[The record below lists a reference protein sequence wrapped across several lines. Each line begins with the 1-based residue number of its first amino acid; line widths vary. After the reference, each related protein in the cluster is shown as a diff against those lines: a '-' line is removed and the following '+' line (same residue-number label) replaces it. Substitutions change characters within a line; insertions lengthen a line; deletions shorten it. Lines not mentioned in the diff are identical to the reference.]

1 MRNVDTGLDM
11 STPSS
16 IHVYLE
22 QIAADVVS
30 GISTE
35 HTHRPA
41 LKTLLESA
49 AAVRATNEPTRVRC
63 GAPDFSVW
71 EDTPHGPLT
80 IGYVEAKDVNESLDG
95 VETSEQLLRYRGALP
110 NLILTNYLEF
120 RWYVDGVPVRSATMA
135 RIDRDGRLGVVKGGA
150 EAVLELLGD
159 FLSRQP
165 QAVSTALELAERMAR
180 LTRLIRDIVVE
191 SFANDLASEQVRD
204 LHRAFEEVLIP
215 NLTVKDFADM
225 FAQTM
230 AYGLFAAR
238 ANHAGE
244 ENFTRRE
251 AGYEIPRTNPFLR
264 KLFAVVT
271 GPELDDEPY
280 SGIVDDLAQLLAIAD
295 LDSIFESFGA
305 KSISS
310 DPVVH
315 FYETFLASY
324 DPEMREMRGVYYTPR
339 AIVSYIVS
347 SVDLLLRACFDCDD
361 GFAQASAPRFDEDQ
375 KDEGAREVVVLDP
388 ACGTGTFLYSIID
401 RIRAEFTERDDAGMW
416 PAYVREE
423 LIPKLFGFELL
434 VAPYAVAHLKLGMQL
449 AAQDLPEP
457 DRSKWEYPAEEGSRL
472 GIYLTNT
479 LEEAVKKSELLLG
492 SFISEEANAAADIKR
507 SLPILVVLGN
517 PPYSGHSANKG
528 PWITKLISDYAEE
541 RPGIPK
547 PAQGKWLQ
555 DDYVKFIR
563 FGEWRIERTGA
574 GVLAFITNHSY
585 LDSPTFA
592 GMRSHLMETFTD
604 IYILDLHGNAKK
616 GERASD
622 GGRDQNV
629 FDIQQ
634 GVSISIFVKEPGNTD
649 PARVH
654 HADLFGSRQWKYDW
668 LEQHDIESTDWVSV
682 TPDEPFHLFVPQDLD
697 LRDEFERGWSV
708 AEIMGEGGK
717 PAPGLVTTQDEFAIS
732 WTEADARTKVAQ
744 LIETRDED
752 QARSRWKLCSTDQW
766 DYEKAKKNLS
776 DGDWESKVGP
786 VLYRPFDVRWTV
798 YDPNVA
804 VHRRER
810 VTGQLQAGPN
820 LALITTKATKGESFA
835 HVQASRLAAE
845 AICMSSKTSNNGF
858 VFPLYLY
865 PDSSGKQRKL
875 LIEGEPTGRR
885 PNVSPVFIEELEA
898 RLAAEFVPDG
908 TGDLEG
914 TFGPEDVFAYIYAVL
929 HTPGYRQRYVEQLR
943 RDFPHV
949 PLPLDIVFFAEMVRL
964 GHELVG
970 LHLLDKAP
978 AAPEPS
984 FPGRGADIVVAGH
997 PRYMPPGAPDPE
1009 GGSTALKRGRVY
1021 ISGKGDG
1028 PAQYFEGVDP
1038 GVWEF
1043 RVGGY
1048 RVCEKWL
1055 KDRRK
1060 RKLDLG
1066 EIKLYQRMVATLGS
1080 TIAIMAQLDEIA
1092 PAWPLDATAEIDGKA
1107 DLSPSGLRT
1116 R

>member
-1 MRNVDTGLDM
+1 MAIPPSTREYLD
-11 STPSS
+11 
-16 IHVYLE
+16 H
-22 QIAADVVS
+22 IAADIAS

-41 LKTLLESA
+41 LKGLLESIGS
-49 AAVRATNEPTRVRC
+49 VRATNEPTRVRC

-71 EDTPHGPLT
+71 QDTPHGPLT
-80 IGYVEAKDVNESLDG
+80 IGYVEAKDVGESLGDIEQG
-95 VETSEQLLRYRGALP
+95 EQLCRYRAALP

-120 RWYVDGVPVRSATMA
+120 RWYIDGELVCCASLAEFDASGEVVPNAA
-135 RIDRDGRLGVVKGGA
+135 GA
-150 EAVLELLGD
+150 VAVLGLLGD
-159 FLSRQP
+159 FVARRP
-165 QAVSTALELAERMAR
+165 QTVSSALELAERMAR

-191 SFANDLASEQVRD
+191 SFESELASEQIRD

-215 NLTVKDFADM
+215 NLTTNDFADM

-238 ANHAGE
+238 ANHEGDE
-244 ENFTRRE
+244 PFTRRA

-264 KLFAVVT
+264 KLFGVIT
-271 GPELDDEPY
+271 GPELDEEPY
-280 SGIVDDLAQLLAIAD
+280 AGIVDDLAQLLAVAD
-295 LDSIFESFGA
+295 LRVIFESFGA
-305 KSISS
+305 KAISS

-315 FYETFLASY
+315 FYETFLAAY

-347 SVDLLLRACFDCDD
+347 SVDHLLRGRFDCAD
-361 GFAQASAPRFDEDQ
+361 GLAQTSVPRFDDPRQSEDEPRQ
-375 KDEGAREVVVLDP
+375 VVVLDP

-401 RIRAEFTERDDAGMW
+401 RIRAEFADRDDAGMW
-416 PAYVREE
+416 PAYVREQ
-423 LIPKLFGFELL
+423 LIPRLFGFELL
-434 VAPYAVAHLKLGMQL
+434 IAPYAVAHLKLGMQL

-457 DRSKWEYPAEEGSRL
+457 DRSKWEYSPAEGSRL
-472 GIYLTNT
+472 GVYLTNT

-541 RPGIPK
+541 RPGVPK

-592 GMRSHLMETFTD
+592 GMRSHLMETFSD

-616 GERASD
+616 GERAPD

-634 GVSISIFVKEPGNTD
+634 GVAISIFVKEPGETG

-654 HADLFGSRQWKYDW
+654 HADLFGMRQGKYDW
-668 LEQHDIESTDWVSV
+668 LEMHDLEDTDWTPV
-682 TPDEPFHLFVPQDLD
+682 TPDEPFYLFVPQDLD
-697 LRDEFERGWSV
+697 LRDEFECGWSI
-708 AEIMGEGGK
+708 AEIMGENGK
-717 PAPGLVTTQDEFAIS
+717 PAPGLVTTHDQFAIS
-732 WTEADARTKVAQ
+732 WTEAEARSKVGELLATK
-744 LIETRDED
+744 DEE
-752 QARSRWKLCSTDQW
+752 QARSKWRLCKTDQW
-766 DYEKAKKNLS
+766 DYEDAKEELS
-776 DGDWESKVGP
+776 NRNWEAEVGQ
-786 VLYRPFDVRWTV
+786 VLYRPFDIRWTV
-798 YDPNVA
+798 FDPNVA

-820 LALITTKATKGESFA
+820 LALVTTRATKGEGFA
-835 HVQASRLAAE
+835 HAQASRIPAE

-865 PDSSGKQRKL
+865 PESSGKQRRL
-875 LIEGEPTGRR
+875 LIEGEQTGRG
-885 PNVSPVFIEELEA
+885 PNLAPPFIEELEA
-898 RLAAEFVPDG
+898 RLGSQFVTDG
-908 TGDLEG
+908 AGDLEE
-914 TFGPEDVFAYIYAVL
+914 TFGPEDVYAYIYAVL
-929 HTPGYRQRYVEQLR
+929 HAPGYRQRYVEQLR

-949 PLPLDIVFFAEMVRL
+949 PLPPDLALFAAMVRR

-970 LHLLDKAP
+970 LHLLDRPPTAP
-978 AAPEPS
+978 VPS
-984 FPGRGADIVVAGH
+984 FPIRGTDVVAPGH
-997 PRYMPPGAPDPE
+997 PRYLPTGSPDPDE
-1009 GGSTALKRGRVY
+1009 SSEELKRGRIY
-1021 ISGKGDG
+1021 ISSDDRSG
-1028 PAQYFEGVDP
+1028 PAQYFDGIAPE
-1038 GVWEF
+1038 VWEF

-1048 RVCEKWL
+1048 QVCEKWL

-1060 RKLDLG
+1060 RRLDLG
-1066 EIKLYQRMVATLGS
+1066 EIKLYQRIVATLGS
-1080 TIAIMAQLDEIA
+1080 TITIMSELDEVA
-1092 PAWPLDATAEIDGKA
+1092 PTWPLETIEA
-1107 DLSPSGLRT
+1107 SSGGPGVPA
-1116 R
+1116 

>member
-1 MRNVDTGLDM
+1 MA
-11 STPSS
+11 TPFY
-16 IHVYLE
+16 IHPYLE
-22 QIAADVVS
+22 QIAGDVAS

-35 HTHRPA
+35 HTHRPG
-41 LKTLLESA
+41 LKGLLESVA
-49 AAVRATNEPTRVRC
+49 PVKATNEPTRVCC

-80 IGYVEAKDVNESLDG
+80 IGYVEAKDVNESLSG
-95 VETSEQLLRYRGALP
+95 VEDGEQLLRYRAALP
-110 NLILTNYLEF
+110 NLVLTNYLEF
-120 RWYVDGVPVRSATMA
+120 RWYVDGVLVKGATLA
-135 RIDRDGRLGVVKGGA
+135 RIDSDGRVHGIKGGA
-150 EAVLELLGD
+150 DAVLELLGD
-159 FLSRQP
+159 FLAREP
-165 QAVSTALELAERMAR
+165 QAVSTALELAEKMAR

-191 SFANDLASEQVRD
+191 SFANDLASEQIRD
-204 LHRAFEEVLIP
+204 LHRAFEEILIP
-215 NLTVKDFADM
+215 NLTANDFADM

-244 ENFTRRE
+244 ENFTRRA

-264 KLFAVVT
+264 KLFAVIT
-271 GPELDDEPY
+271 GPELDEEPY
-280 SGIVDDLAQLLAIAD
+280 AGIVDDLAQLLAIVD
-295 LDSIFESFGA
+295 LGAIFESFGA
-305 KSISS
+305 KTISS
-310 DPVVH
+310 DPIVH
-315 FYETFLASY
+315 FYETFLAAY

-339 AIVSYIVS
+339 PIVSYIVS
-347 SVDLLLRACFDCDD
+347 SVDLLLRDSFGCGD
-361 GFAQASAPRFDEDQ
+361 GLAQTSAPHFEEDP
-375 KDEGAREVVVLDP
+375 KDGSARQVVVLDP

-401 RIRAEFTERDDAGMW
+401 LIRAEFAERNDAGMW

-423 LIPKLFGFELL
+423 LIPRLFGFELL

-457 DRSKWEYPAEEGSRL
+457 DRSKWEYSSEDGSRL

-479 LEEAVKKSELLLG
+479 LEEAVKKSEVLLG

-517 PPYSGHSANKG
+517 PPYSGHSANNG
-528 PWITKLISDYAEE
+528 PWITKLIADYAEE
-541 RPGIPK
+541 RPGIPR

-616 GERASD
+616 GERAPD

-634 GVSISIFVKEPGNTD
+634 GVAISIFVKEPEKTG
-649 PARVH
+649 PARLH
-654 HADLFGSRQWKYDW
+654 HADLFGLRQWKYDW
-668 LEQHDIESTDWVSV
+668 LEQHDIRDTNWVSV

-708 AEIMGEGGK
+708 AQIMGENGK
-717 PAPGLVTTQDEFAIS
+717 PAPGLVTTHDQFAIS
-732 WTEADARTKVAQ
+732 WTKAEARSKVVE
-744 LIETRDED
+744 LIESRDEE

-766 DYEKAKKNLS
+766 EYEKAKKELS
-776 DGDWESKVGP
+776 SRTWESEVGA
-786 VLYRPFDVRWTV
+786 VLYRPFDVRWTTF
-798 YDPNVA
+798 DSNVA

-835 HVQASRLAAE
+835 HVQAARLPAE
-845 AICMSSKTSNNGF
+845 AICMSSKTSNNAF
-858 VFPLYLY
+858 IFPLYLY
-865 PDSSGKQRKL
+865 PQGSGKQRRL
-875 LIEGEPTGRR
+875 LIEGEHTGRQV
-885 PNVSPVFIEELEA
+885 NLSPSFIEELKS
-898 RLAAEFVPDG
+898 RLGAEFVADG
-908 TGDLEG
+908 TGDLGE

-929 HTPGYRQRYVEQLR
+929 HTPGYRQRYLEQLR
-943 RDFPHV
+943 RDFPHI
-949 PLPLDIVFFAEMVRL
+949 PLPFDMIFFAEMARR

-970 LHLLDKAP
+970 LHLLDRAP
-978 AAPEPS
+978 SAPEPS
-984 FPGRGADIVVAGH
+984 FPVPGSDIVAAGH
-997 PRYMPPGAPDPE
+997 PRYVPPGSFSPNGE
-1009 GGSTALKRGRVY
+1009 SVELKRGRVY
-1021 ISGKGDG
+1021 ISGDADG
-1028 PAQYFEGVDP
+1028 PAQYFDGITPE
-1038 GVWEF
+1038 VWEF
-1043 RVGGY
+1043 RIGGY
-1048 RVCEKWL
+1048 QVCGKWL

-1060 RKLDLG
+1060 RRLDLG
-1066 EIKLYQRMVATLGS
+1066 EIRMYQRMIATLGS

-1092 PAWPLDATAEIDGKA
+1092 PTWPLDSAAEMGDQA
-1107 DLSPSGLRT
+1107 DLSRSGLRT

>member
-1 MRNVDTGLDM
+1 MA
-11 STPSS
+11 TPFS
-16 IHVYLE
+16 IHTYAE
-22 QIAADVVS
+22 QIAADVAS

-35 HTHRPA
+35 HTHRPS
-41 LKTLLESA
+41 LKGLLESVA
-49 AAVRATNEPTRVRC
+49 PVRATNEPKRVHC

-80 IGYVEAKDVNESLDG
+80 IGYVEAKDVDESLNV
-95 VETSEQLLRYRGALP
+95 VEDSEQLLRYRAALP
-110 NLILTNYLEF
+110 NLVLTNYLEF
-120 RWYVDGVPVRSATMA
+120 RWYVDGALIKSASLA
-135 RIDRDGRLGVVKGGA
+135 RINSDGGVHDIEKGA
-150 EAVLELLGD
+150 EGVLELLGD
-159 FLSRQP
+159 FVARQP
-165 QAVSTALELAERMAR
+165 REVSTALELAERMAR

-191 SFANDLASEQVRD
+191 SFENDLASEQIRD

-215 NLTVKDFADM
+215 NLSVNDFADM

-238 ANHAGE
+238 ANHSGE
-244 ENFTRRE
+244 EVFTRRA

-264 KLFAVVT
+264 KLFAVIT
-271 GPELDDEPY
+271 GPELDEEPY
-280 SGIVDDLAQLLAIAD
+280 AGIVDDLSQLLAIAD
-295 LDSIFESFGA
+295 LAAIFESFGA

-315 FYETFLASY
+315 FYETFLAAY

-347 SVDLLLRACFDCDD
+347 SVDLLLRDRFGCGD
-361 GFAQASAPRFDEDQ
+361 GLAQASTPTYGGDATDES
-375 KDEGAREVVVLDP
+375 ARQVVVLDP

-401 RIRAEFTERDDAGMW
+401 RIRAEFAEREDAGMW

-423 LIPKLFGFELL
+423 LIPRLFGFELL

-457 DRSKWEYPAEEGSRL
+457 DRSKWEYSAEDGSRL

-528 PWITKLISDYAEE
+528 PWITELISDYAEE

-616 GERASD
+616 GERALD
-622 GGRDQNV
+622 GSRDQNV

-634 GVSISIFVKEPGNTD
+634 GVAIGIFVKEPNKSG
-649 PARVH
+649 PAQVH
-654 HADLFGSRQWKYDW
+654 HADLFGLRQWKYDW
-668 LEQHDIESTDWVSV
+668 LEQHDIEDTDWTPVA
-682 TPDEPFHLFVPQDLD
+682 PDEPFHLFVPQDLD

-708 AEIMGEGGK
+708 AEIMGESGK
-717 PAPGLVTTQDEFAIS
+717 PAPGLVTTHDQFAIA
-732 WTEADARTKVAQ
+732 WTEAEARSKVAE
-744 LIETRDED
+744 LVDSRDED
-752 QARSRWKLCSTDQW
+752 QARSKWKLCSTDQW
-766 DYEKAKKNLS
+766 DYGKAKKELS
-776 DGDWESKVGP
+776 DGDWESKLGP

-865 PDSSGKQRKL
+865 PEASGKQRRL
-875 LIEGEPTGRR
+875 LIEGEQTGRQA
-885 PNVSPVFIEELEA
+885 NLSPSFIEELKS
-898 RLAAEFVPDG
+898 RLGAEFVADG
-908 TGDLEG
+908 TGDLER

-929 HTPGYRQRYVEQLR
+929 HTPGYRQRYLEQLR
-943 RDFPHV
+943 RDFPHI
-949 PLPLDIVFFAEMVRL
+949 PLPAGRDFFAEMTRR

-970 LHLLDKAP
+970 LHLLDRLP

-984 FPGRGADIVVAGH
+984 FPVRGSDIVAAGH
-997 PRYMPPGAPDPE
+997 PRFVPLESPSPNGESA
-1009 GGSTALKRGRVY
+1009 GLRRGRVY
-1021 ISGKGDG
+1021 ISGDSDG
-1028 PAQYFEGVDP
+1028 PAQYFDGVTP
-1038 GVWEF
+1038 EVWEF
-1043 RVGGY
+1043 RIGGY
-1048 RVCEKWL
+1048 QVCEKWL
-1055 KDRRK
+1055 KDRRR
-1060 RKLDLG
+1060 RKLNLG
-1066 EIKLYQRMVATLGS
+1066 EIRMYQRMIATLGS

-1092 PAWPLDATAEIDGKA
+1092 PTWPLDSSAGMEDQV
-1107 DLSPSGLRT
+1107 DLGRSGLRT

>member
-1 MRNVDTGLDM
+1 MTAPRPIREYLD
-11 STPSS
+11 
-16 IHVYLE
+16 
-22 QIAADVVS
+22 QIAADVAS
-30 GISTE
+30 GIATE

-41 LKTLLESA
+41 LKRLLES
-49 AAVRATNEPTRVRC
+49 VGSLRATNEPTRVRC

-71 EDTPHGPLT
+71 LETPHGPLT
-80 IGYVEAKDVNESLDG
+80 LGYVEAKDVGETLDN
-95 VETSEQLLRYRGALP
+95 VEDGEQLSRYRAALP

-120 RWYVDGVPVRSATMA
+120 RWYVDGDLVRRASLAQLDGSGKVTPIEAGAVAVSGLLEDFVA
-135 RIDRDGRLGVVKGGA
+135 RR
-150 EAVLELLGD
+150 
-159 FLSRQP
+159 P
-165 QAVSTALELAERMAR
+165 QAVSSALELAERMAR
-180 LTRLIRDIVVE
+180 LTRLIRDIVIE
-191 SFANDLASEQVRD
+191 SFESDLASEQIRD

-215 NLTVKDFADM
+215 NLTKDDFADM

-238 ANHAGE
+238 ANHQGDE
-244 ENFTRRE
+244 PFTRRA

-264 KLFAVVT
+264 RLFGVIT
-271 GPELDDEPY
+271 GPELDEEPY
-280 SGIVDDLAQLLAIAD
+280 AGIVDDLAQLLAIAD
-295 LDSIFESFGA
+295 LRSIFASFGA
-305 KSISS
+305 KAISS

-315 FYETFLASY
+315 FYETFLAAY

-347 SVDLLLRACFDCDD
+347 SVDHLLRSRFDCAD
-361 GFAQASAPRFDEDQ
+361 GLAQASVSRVGDPQQPNDEPRQ
-375 KDEGAREVVVLDP
+375 VVVLDP

-401 RIRAEFTERDDAGMW
+401 RIRAEFAERDEAGVW
-416 PAYVREE
+416 SAYVREQ
-423 LIPKLFGFELL
+423 LIPRLFGFELL
-434 VAPYAVAHLKLGMQL
+434 VAPYAIAHLKLGMQL

-457 DRSKWEYPAEEGSRL
+457 DRSRWRYSSAEGHRL

-492 SFISEEANAAADIKR
+492 SFISEEANSATDIKR

-541 RPGIPK
+541 RPGVPR
-547 PAQGKWLQ
+547 PAQAKWLQ

-592 GMRSHLMETFTD
+592 GMRSHLMETFSD

-616 GERASD
+616 GERAPD

-634 GVSISIFVKEPGNTD
+634 GVAISVFVKEPGETG

-654 HADLFGSRQWKYDW
+654 HSDLWGRRQGKYDW
-668 LEQHDIESTDWVSV
+668 LEMHDLEGTDWTTV
-682 TPDEPFHLFVPQDLD
+682 TPDKPFYLFVPQDLD

-708 AEIMGEGGK
+708 SEVMSENGK
-717 PAPGLVTTQDEFAIS
+717 PAPGLVTTHDQFAIS
-732 WTEADARTKVAQ
+732 WTEAEARFKVDELLATK
-744 LIETRDED
+744 DEP
-752 QARSRWKLCSTDQW
+752 QAREKWRLCKTDQW
-766 DYEKAKKNLS
+766 DYETAKDELS
-776 DGDWESKVGP
+776 EADWEAQIGR
-786 VLYRPFDVRWTV
+786 VLYRPFDTRWTV
-798 YDPNVA
+798 FDTNVA

-835 HVQASRLAAE
+835 HALVSSIPSE
-845 AICMSSKTSNNGF
+845 AICLSSKTSNNGF

-865 PDSSGKQRKL
+865 PEGSGIQRRL
-875 LIEGEPTGRR
+875 LIEGEQTGRR
-885 PNVSPVFIEELEA
+885 PNLSPEFIEELKKCVGM
-898 RLAAEFVPDG
+898 EFVADG
-908 TGDLEG
+908 SGDLME
-914 TFGPEDVFAYIYAVL
+914 TFGPEDAYAYIYAVL
-929 HTPGYRQRYVEQLR
+929 YTPGYRQRYVEQLR
-943 RDFPHV
+943 RNFPHI
-949 PLPLDIVFFAEMVRL
+949 PLPPGLSLFTKMVRR

-970 LHLLDKAP
+970 LHLLDHSPTSPAP
-978 AAPEPS
+978 F
-984 FPGRGADIVVAGH
+984 FPARGSDLVARSH
-997 PRYMPPGAPDPE
+997 PHYLPPGGPDLN
-1009 GGSTALKRGRVY
+1009 GGSTLKRGRVY
-1021 ISGKGDG
+1021 ISSGGKTG
-1028 PAQYFEGVDP
+1028 PAQYFDGVSP
-1038 GVWEF
+1038 EIWEF

-1055 KDRRK
+1055 KDRRR

-1066 EIKLYQRMVATLGS
+1066 EIRMYQRIVATLGS
-1080 TIAIMAQLDEIA
+1080 TITIMSELDEIA
-1092 PAWPLDATAEIDGKA
+1092 PTWPLEAVGTKSGVAT
-1107 DLSPSGLRT
+1107 
-1116 R
+1116 

>member
-1 MRNVDTGLDM
+1 MSVRDSDM
-11 STPSS
+11 ATSFS
-16 IHVYLE
+16 IRTYSE
-22 QIAADVVS
+22 QIAADVAS

-35 HTHRPA
+35 HTHRPS
-41 LKTLLESA
+41 LKGLLESVA
-49 AAVRATNEPTRVRC
+49 PVRATNEPKRVHC

-80 IGYVEAKDVNESLDG
+80 IGYVEAKDVGESLNV
-95 VETSEQLLRYRGALP
+95 VEDSEQLLRYRAALP
-110 NLILTNYLEF
+110 NLVLTNYLEF
-120 RWYVDGVPVRSATMA
+120 RWYADGVLVKSASLA
-135 RIDRDGRLGVVKGGA
+135 RIDSDGGVHGIEEGA
-150 EAVLELLGD
+150 EAVLELLGE
-159 FLSRQP
+159 FVARQP
-165 QAVSTALELAERMAR
+165 RQVSTALELAERMAR

-191 SFANDLASEQVRD
+191 SFANDLASEEIRD
-204 LHRAFEEVLIP
+204 LLRAFEEVLIP
-215 NLTVKDFADM
+215 NLTVDDFADM

-244 ENFTRRE
+244 EVFTRRA

-264 KLFAVVT
+264 KLFSVIT
-271 GPELDDEPY
+271 GPELDEEPY
-280 SGIVDDLAQLLAIAD
+280 AGIVDDLAQLLASAD
-295 LDSIFESFGA
+295 LAAIFESFGA
-305 KSISS
+305 KSVSS

-315 FYETFLASY
+315 FYETFLAAY
-324 DPEMREMRGVYYTPR
+324 NPELREMRGVYYTPR

-347 SVDLLLRACFDCDD
+347 SVDLLLRDRFDCGD
-361 GFAQASAPRFDEDQ
+361 GFAQTSTPCFDEDLA
-375 KDEGAREVVVLDP
+375 DEGSREVVVLDP

-401 RIRAEFTERDDAGMW
+401 RIRAEFAERGDAGMW

-434 VAPYAVAHLKLGMQL
+434 MAPYAVAHLKLGMQL
-449 AAQDLPEP
+449 AGQDLPEP
-457 DRSKWEYPAEEGSRL
+457 DRSKWEYSAEEGGRL

-492 SFISEEANAAADIKR
+492 SFISEEANAAVDIKR

-528 PWITKLISDYAEE
+528 PWITNLISDYAEE
-541 RPGIPK
+541 RPGIPQ
-547 PAQGKWLQ
+547 PAQSKWLQ

-574 GVLAFITNHSY
+574 GVLAFVTNHSY

-604 IYILDLHGNAKK
+604 IYILDLHGNARK
-616 GERASD
+616 GERALD

-634 GVSISIFVKEPGNTD
+634 GVAISIFVKEPGRTG
-649 PARVH
+649 PARVY
-654 HADLFGSRQWKYDW
+654 HADLFGLRQRKYDW
-668 LEQHDIESTDWVSV
+668 LEQHDIEDTDWVSV
-682 TPDEPFHLFVPQDLD
+682 TPDEPFYLFVPEDLG

-708 AEIMGEGGK
+708 AEIMGENGR
-717 PAPGLVTTQDEFAIS
+717 PAPGLVTTQDQFAIS
-732 WTEADARTKVAQ
+732 WTEAEARSKVAE
-744 LIETRDED
+744 LIESRNED
-752 QARSRWKLCSTDQW
+752 QARSRWRLCSTNQW
-766 DYEKAKKNLS
+766 DYEKAKKELS
-776 DGDWESKVGP
+776 DGHWKAKLGP

-798 YDPNVA
+798 YDPKVA

-810 VTGQLQAGPN
+810 VTGHLQAGPN

-835 HVQASRLAAE
+835 HVQASRVPAE
-845 AICMSSKTSNNGF
+845 ASCVSSKTSNNGF
-858 VFPLYLY
+858 LFPLYLY
-865 PDSSGKQRKL
+865 PEGSGKQRKL
-875 LIEGEPTGRR
+875 LLEGEATGRR
-885 PNVSPVFIEELEA
+885 PNLSLAFLDELQA
-898 RLAAEFVPDG
+898 CLGAEFVPDG
-908 TGDLEG
+908 IGDLEA

-943 RDFPHV
+943 RDFPHI
-949 PLPLDIVFFAEMVRL
+949 PFPSNHAFFADMTRR

-970 LHLLDKAP
+970 LHLLDVAP
-978 AAPEPS
+978 ASPEPS
-984 FPGRGADIVVAGH
+984 FPVRGADFVAAGH
-997 PRYMPPGAPDPE
+997 PRYLPPAAPDPQD
-1009 GGSTALKRGRVY
+1009 GSQELKRGRVY
-1021 ISGKGDG
+1021 ISASRDG
-1028 PAQYFEGVDP
+1028 PAQYFDGVDP
-1038 GVWEF
+1038 EVWEF

-1060 RKLDLG
+1060 RKLDLE
-1066 EIKLYQRMVATLGS
+1066 EIKMYQRMIAIVGS
-1080 TIAIMAQLDEIA
+1080 TVAIMAQLDEVA
-1092 PAWPLDATAEIDGKA
+1092 PTWPLDSPAGMEDQA
-1107 DLSPSGLRT
+1107 DLGRRGLRT